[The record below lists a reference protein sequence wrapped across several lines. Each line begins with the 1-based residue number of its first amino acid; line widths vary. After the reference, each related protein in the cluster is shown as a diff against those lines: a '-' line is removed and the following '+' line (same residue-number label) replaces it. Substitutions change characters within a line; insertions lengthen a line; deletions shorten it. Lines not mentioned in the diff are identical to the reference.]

1 MKNHYNGS
9 NILFLESGAQSK
21 SLQTGFAMLIIYGA
35 SNIWSDLEY
44 TGKVR
49 ADKLTMNITIAHV

>member
-35 SNIWSDLEY
+35 SNIW
-44 TGKVR
+44 
-49 ADKLTMNITIAHV
+49 